1 MLYKSGTRSGIKHPT
16 EVLIVINYSA
26 YLELVYPSKRDS
38 LFQHGILEILFDLFR
53 LKIPEL
59 TEDFHTALLSVGMYL
74 FTID

>member
-26 YLELVYPSKRDS
+26 YLELVYPSKRAS

-59 TEDFHTALLSVGMYL
+59 TEDFNTALLSVGMYL